1 MGKVILEFDSIEEQ
15 DDIQSALNGYKWKLA
30 MNDLDDLLRETEKYD
45 KSLVKPYGPDL
56 ATDIEYEIAA
66 KLRETIREILFEYGL
81 KFD

>member
-1 MGKVILEFDSIEEQ
+1 MGKVILEFNSIEEQ
-15 DDIQSALNGYKWKLA
+15 DEIQSALNGYKWKLA

-45 KSLVKPYGPDL
+45 KSLVKPYGPEL
-56 ATDIEYEIAA
+56 ATEVEYEVAS

>member
-15 DDIQSALNGYKWKLA
+15 DEIKDALNGYKWKLA

-56 ATDIEYEIAA
+56 ATEVEYDVAI

>member
-1 MGKVILEFDSIEEQ
+1 MGKVILEFDATEEQ
-15 DDIQSALNGYKWKLA
+15 DDIKSALDGYKWKLA

-45 KSLVKPYGPDL
+45 KSLIKPYGPDL
-56 ATDIEYEIAA
+56 ATEVEYEIAS

>member
-1 MGKVILEFDSIEEQ
+1 
-15 DDIQSALNGYKWKLA
+15 

-56 ATDIEYEIAA
+56 ATEIEYEIAS

>member
-15 DDIQSALNGYKWKLA
+15 DEIKSALDGYKWKLA

-45 KSLVKPYGPDL
+45 KSLIKPYGPEL
-56 ATDIEYEIAA
+56 ATEVEYEVAS